1 MINID
6 YLIRTNRRSVSIT
19 ISPKCEVIVKAPR
32 KLPFSEIERIV
43 AKKENWINMHIDKI
57 RENAT
62 LHYNIENY
70 IDILFL
76 GQIYHIAYDDSAKT
90 ISLEPNYCVV
100 PQKYADTVV
109 RRLTAWYKRTC
120 YDILKKSQCK
130 GVIHCF
136 SGNIENAKM
145 YISIGFS
152 LGIGG
157 VLTFQNSK
165 LKDVIKDISID
176 KIVSE
181 TDSPYLAPVPYRG
194 TKNEPKNIPII
205 VEEIAKHKKL
215 NIEEVRSK
223 IEQNVKE
230 IFNI

>member
-76 GQIYHIAYDDSAKT
+76 GQIYHIAYDDTAKT

-120 YDILKKSQCK
+120 YDILKKR
-130 GVIHCF
+130 VEYF
-136 SGNIENAKM
+136 SLLMNLQPNAFRLTNAKTCWGTCN
-145 YISIGFS
+145 SNGVVS
-152 LGIGG
+152 LNWRLIMLPHDLIDY
-157 VLTFQNSK
+157 VVVHELSHLVQMNHSK
-165 LKDVIKDISID
+165 LFWELVKSVLPDYRTRRNELKKGD
-176 KIVSE
+176 
-181 TDSPYLAPVPYRG
+181 YLLALFR
-194 TKNEPKNIPII
+194 
-205 VEEIAKHKKL
+205 
-215 NIEEVRSK
+215 
-223 IEQNVKE
+223 
-230 IFNI
+230 